1 VLLSDVPADHLGI
14 GSRRLKLQERKMI
27 NSASRAG
34 WDIALLGIPL
44 LALLVFGFFRLDEV
58 FTSRK
63 QGAALHGPTPNQNRP
78 KTMRSDPDGRPW
90 DDN

>member
-1 VLLSDVPADHLGI
+1 
-14 GSRRLKLQERKMI
+14 MI

-63 QGAALHGPTPNQNRP
+63 QRTATPQSPTMPNESHR
-78 KTMRSDPDGRPW
+78 KTMLSDPDGRPW
-90 DDN
+90 DDK